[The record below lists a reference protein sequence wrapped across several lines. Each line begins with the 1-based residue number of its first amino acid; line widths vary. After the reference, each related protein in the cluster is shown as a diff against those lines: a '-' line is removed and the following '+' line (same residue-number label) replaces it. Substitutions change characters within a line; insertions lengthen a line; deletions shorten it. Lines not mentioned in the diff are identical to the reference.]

1 VSTLQADPVS
11 VEARGPSPMRR
22 RRALV
27 PYALA
32 APGVAWLFALLL
44 APFALMLYTSLQSGN
59 AALGDFRLT
68 WAFSNYSD
76 AFSTYQVEF
85 VRSAIYAGLAAL
97 TAVALAFPAVYWIAF
112 YGGRYRSSLLAL
124 LLLPFFV
131 SFVIRTAQWKFLLGD
146 EGMIVGPLKW
156 LGVVGEGFHV
166 LATPFA
172 VVAGITY
179 NFLPFAALPIYV
191 ALARIDV
198 RLLEA
203 ARDLYAGRTATFTK
217 VVLPLSMPGL
227 FAALILTFV
236 PAMGDYV
243 NAAVLG
249 GPGTTMLGNVIQ
261 SKFLIRQDYPSA
273 AALAAILMLAM
284 LVVSMVAGR
293 FMDTETAV
301 ISDVAFSEG
310 GTKRRG
316 RRPREHRRRRG
327 PVLLPIYTVL
337 VMLYLTAPILVMILY
352 GFNNVPN
359 DRNSPHFFGVTFEWY
374 RNAFEIA
381 GLTEA
386 LQNSLVIAGLSA
398 VVATA
403 LGTLLGLALGRYRF
417 RGHRWILGLLLLAIA
432 VPEVVLGSSLLSMF
446 VWVND
451 VKPLGYELPLGM
463 RTMFLSHCAF
473 SIAFVTLI
481 VRAQVQGLDDTLEQA
496 AEDLYAR
503 PVGAFWHI
511 TLPAI
516 VPSIL
521 AGLMLAF
528 VLSLDDFVIT
538 NFVSGDIDTFPLWVF
553 GATRVGLP
561 PQVNVLGTLL
571 FVGGVLLA
579 ATRAGVVRFRRVET
593 VPPRSVQGVDR

>member
-1 VSTLQADPVS
+1 MSTLQAESVPVQ
-11 VEARGPSPMRR
+11 ARRPSPASR

-27 PYALA
+27 PYVLA
-32 APGVAWLFALLL
+32 APGVGWLLALLL
-44 APFALMLYTSLQSGN
+44 VPFALMLYTSLESGSSV
-59 AALGDFRLT
+59 LGQFHLT
-68 WAFSNYSD
+68 WEVGNYAD
-76 AFSTYQVEF
+76 AFRDYHTEF
-85 VRSAIYAGLAAL
+85 VRSAAYAALAAAA
-97 TAVALAFPAVYWIAF
+97 TVALAFPAVYWIAF

-146 EGMIVGPLKW
+146 EGMLVGPLRS

-261 SKFLIRQDYPSA
+261 SKFLVRQDYPSA
-273 AALAAILMLAM
+273 AALAAILMIAM
-284 LVVSMVAGR
+284 LIVSLVAGR
-293 FMDTETAV
+293 YMDTETAV
-301 ISDVAFSEG
+301 ISDVSFTEG
-310 GTKRRG
+310 STPRAKRRG
-316 RRPREHRRRRG
+316 RPRERRRRRG
-327 PVLLPIYTVL
+327 PVFLPIYTAL
-337 VMLYLTAPILVMILY
+337 VMVYLTAPILVMILY

-359 DRNSPHFFGVTFEWY
+359 DRNSSHFFGVTLEWY
-374 RNAFEIA
+374 RTAFEIP

-386 LQNSLVIAGLSA
+386 LRNSLTIAAFSA

-417 RGHRWILGLLLLAIA
+417 RAHRWILALLLLAIA
-432 VPEVVLGSSLLSMF
+432 VPEVVLGSSELSLF
-446 VWVND
+446 VWVNH
-451 VKPLGYELPLGM
+451 VKPFGYTLPLGM
-463 RTMFLSHCAF
+463 RTMFLAHCAF

-503 PVGAFWHI
+503 PSSAFWHI

-538 NFVSGDIDTFPLWVF
+538 NFVSGDTDTFPLWVF

-571 FVGGVLLA
+571 FVGGVSLA
-579 ATRAGVVRFRRVET
+579 AARAGVVRFRRVQPA
-593 VPPRSVQGVDR
+593 PPRAVTG

>member
-1 VSTLQADPVS
+1 
-11 VEARGPSPMRR
+11 
-22 RRALV
+22 
-27 PYALA
+27 
-32 APGVAWLFALLL
+32 
-44 APFALMLYTSLQSGN
+44 
-59 AALGDFRLT
+59 
-68 WAFSNYSD
+68 
-76 AFSTYQVEF
+76 
-85 VRSAIYAGLAAL
+85 
-97 TAVALAFPAVYWIAF
+97 
-112 YGGRYRSSLLAL
+112 
-124 LLLPFFV
+124 
-131 SFVIRTAQWKFLLGD
+131 
-146 EGMIVGPLKW
+146 
-156 LGVVGEGFHV
+156 
-166 LATPFA
+166 
-172 VVAGITY
+172 
-179 NFLPFAALPIYV
+179 
-191 ALARIDV
+191 
-198 RLLEA
+198 
-203 ARDLYAGRTATFTK
+203 
-217 VVLPLSMPGL
+217 
-227 FAALILTFV
+227 
-236 PAMGDYV
+236 
-243 NAAVLG
+243 
-249 GPGTTMLGNVIQ
+249 MLGNVIQ
-261 SKFLIRQDYPSA
+261 SKFLVRQDYPSA

-284 LVVSMVAGR
+284 LVVSLVAGR
-293 FMDTETAV
+293 YMDTETAV
-301 ISDVAFSEG
+301 ISDVSFTEG
-310 GTKRRG
+310 TTKRRSRRD
-316 RRPREHRRRRG
+316 RRPRERRRRRG
-327 PVLLPIYTVL
+327 PVALPIYTVL
-337 VMLYLTAPILVMILY
+337 VMIYLTAPILVMILY

-374 RNAFEIA
+374 RSAFEIA

-386 LQNSLVIAGLSA
+386 LRNSLLIAASSA

-417 RGHRWILGLLLLAIA
+417 RGHRWILALLLLAIA

-451 VKPLGYELPLGM
+451 VKPLGYALPLGM

-503 PVGAFWHI
+503 PVSAFRLI

-561 PQVNVLGTLL
+561 PQVNVLGTYL

-579 ATRAGVVRFRRVET
+579 AARAGVVRFRRVET
-593 VPPRSVQGVDR
+593 VPPRSVEAVSA